1 LNRPPWDVRHAPPS
15 HAPGAAPCGGPDETL
30 VVDARAGLTPADM
43 VERALQYRLRG
54 GVVSASHVRMR
65 PAHGRGRAGEA
76 PPAASPAPPRH
87 FLRESPVQVVRQ
99 GDRALVHYSKCFQDG
114 SIVSSRGRAPAEVTV
129 GLAHPRLP
137 GLGLA
142 LVGLAVGESRTLV
155 VPARRA
161 YGPYDPARV
170 YRLART
176 RFAAGQALHAG
187 TWVQVQGG
195 GRRRRVRVVEV
206 RANTVVVDANR
217 RWAGQSMELEVTV
230 FAIPGPEAL
239 PCASPGAEAH
249 TLALERDRNDDRWRD
264 DGGQN

>member
-1 LNRPPWDVRHAPPS
+1 LNRPPWDVRHAAPS
-15 HAPGAAPCGGPDETL
+15 HAPGAAPRGGPDETL
-30 VVDARAGLTPADM
+30 VADARAGLTPADM
-43 VERALQYRLRG
+43 VERALQCRLRG
-54 GVVSASHVRMR
+54 GVVSASHVRMG
-65 PAHGRGRAGEA
+65 PAHGRGRAAEA
-76 PPAASPAPPRH
+76 PPAASPAPPPPS
-87 FLRESPVQVVRQ
+87 LQEQIMQVVRP

-114 SIVSSRGRAPAEVTV
+114 SVVSSRGRAPAEVTV

-176 RFAAGQALHAG
+176 RFPPDKALYAGA
-187 TWVQVQGG
+187 WVRAWG
-195 GRRRRVRVVEV
+195 GRRLVRVVEV
-206 RANTVVVDANR
+206 RGNMVLVDANR
-217 RWAGQSMELEVTV
+217 RWAGQSMELEVELV
-230 FAIPGPEAL
+230 AIDGPEA
-239 PCASPGAEAH
+239 PPRADQGAEGP